1 MPIKLI
7 LWDFG
12 DTLADEGWMLTPMA
26 GAPDWQRLY
35 SERVGS
41 TALGQLW
48 NTGAIS
54 TDEVAAEL
62 ASALEVEIDVVIAHM
77 LACSRQVR
85 FFSKVIA
92 FVEECVAPQA
102 IVTVNPDIFTKI
114 LVVLPSEVVGCCAS
128 ARLRRTTEAAYCR
141 ALDRSK
147 GPFGSITKSAASFD
161 VARSYASS
169 PGIGSPQAQATQ
181 GGRRSPKGLVCH
193 AAANSEPA
201 RPSVRHVA
209 NAGGPSE
216 LYRAGLSR
224 TAAWVAECVQGPAS
238 ARHRRH
244 HRLISEPNGLTTP
257 PAGRYR
263 YQMSGRLGRARS

>member
-1 MPIKLI
+1 MERATQAHLRPRRPHSTLIELSTLHWEPIHLLPCSEVELTFVKCSWARTDVIDAGCPDEVRRRGLNTIMPIKLI

-12 DTLADEGWMLTPMA
+12 DTLADERWMLAPMA
-26 GAPDWQRLY
+26 GAPDWPRLY

-62 ASALEVEIDVVIAHM
+62 ASVLEVEIDAVIAHM

-114 LVVLPSEVVGCCAS
+114 LVPEYQLDRLVNLIVTSWEQGTDDKTTLCECAIAQLGVTVPRTECLLVDNQVDNVLAWESKGG
-128 ARLRRTTEAAYCR
+128 AAYYFRGENLFCEDF
-141 ALDRSK
+141 AEW
-147 GPFGSITKSAASFD
+147 I
-161 VARSYASS
+161 
-169 PGIGSPQAQATQ
+169 
-181 GGRRSPKGLVCH
+181 
-193 AAANSEPA
+193 NS
-201 RPSVRHVA
+201 
-209 NAGGPSE
+209 
-216 LYRAGLSR
+216 
-224 TAAWVAECVQGPAS
+224 
-238 ARHRRH
+238 
-244 HRLISEPNGLTTP
+244 
-257 PAGRYR
+257 
-263 YQMSGRLGRARS
+263 